1 MIQQTELGILVIT
14 FNTAFPY
21 ILSFSNK
28 GLMTLVWGLSPSFQ
42 KKVITLIVWVI
53 SITTY
58 QSNQDMLFYSF
69 HIIGPTLPFNH
80 VYDSAMAE
88 SPDGDGVLMFGG
100 QTGHN
105 PNKIIELRA
114 GANSWTILNQTLK
127 YVRAQHTVIPIP

>member
-1 MIQQTELGILVIT
+1 
-14 FNTAFPY
+14 
-21 ILSFSNK
+21 
-28 GLMTLVWGLSPSFQ
+28 
-42 KKVITLIVWVI
+42 
-53 SITTY
+53 
-58 QSNQDMLFYSF
+58 MLFYSF

-127 YVRAQHTVIPIP
+127 YVSCLLYTSPSPRDS